1 MLFWISTTLKVLVA
15 IGFLAQVA
23 AILLW
28 VERKQSAMMQ
38 NRIGPNRATIKIGR
52 FEIRAAGLVH
62 SIADGIKMVWKAD
75 WEPTGGDH
83 LLYRLAPIIAIVPAL
98 CLCAV
103 IPFGPTVFIDHA
115 RDLYDPA
122 WAADAA
128 TAARSVPLQIANLDV
143 GVLFVFAVAGAGVIG
158 AALAGWSSD
167 NKFSL
172 MGGLRAASQMVSYEV
187 AMGISL
193 VGAMMIFQTVRLDE
207 MVTWQMQHCW
217 GIFVQPVAFVLF
229 CTAAI
234 AETKR
239 VPFDTPEGESELVA
253 GYFTEYAGLK
263 MAMFASGEFVE
274 VCVSSALI
282 TTIFLGGWQ
291 FPFVQLTGPEVFI
304 NSDALVSAEA
314 VQQFARDHSMIAGF
328 DANSAVTVKQLLR
341 STASGFAG
349 YGTSF
354 VWRWS
359 HFIVV
364 AVSFLSFCL
373 KCVFLI
379 FMQLQVR
386 WTLPRFRYDQIMKLG
401 WRMLLPAALLNVL
414 VTGTVLL
421 FLNSPSA
428 H

>member
-38 NRIGPNRATIKIGR
+38 SRIGPNRATIKIGKY
-52 FEIRAAGLVH
+52 EIRAAGLVH

-83 LLYRLAPIIAIVPAL
+83 LLYRLAPVVAIVPAL

-103 IPFGPTVFIDHA
+103 IPFGPTVYIDHG
-115 RDLYDPA
+115 RDLYDPS
-122 WAADAA
+122 WATDVA

-193 VGAMMIFQTVRLDE
+193 VGAMMIYQTVRLDE
-207 MVTWQMQHCW
+207 MVTWQTQHVW

-229 CTAAI
+229 VTAAI

-291 FPFVQLTGPEVFI
+291 FPFVQLTGLEFHYFGI
-304 NSDALVSAEA
+304 NISWHWA
-314 VQQFARDHSMIAGF
+314 
-328 DANSAVTVKQLLR
+328 
-341 STASGFAG
+341 
-349 YGTSF
+349 
-354 VWRWS
+354 

-364 AVSFLSFCL
+364 LVSFLAFCL

-421 FLNSPSA
+421 FLNGSNG
-428 H
+428 

>member
-122 WAADAA
+122 WATDAA
-128 TAARSVPLQIANLDV
+128 VVARSVPLQIANLDV

-193 VGAMMIFQTVRLDE
+193 VGAMMIYQTVRLDE
-207 MVTWQMQHCW
+207 MVTWQTQHCW

-291 FPFVQLTGPEVFI
+291 FPFVQLTGLEFHYFGI
-304 NSDALVSAEA
+304 NISWHWA
-314 VQQFARDHSMIAGF
+314 
-328 DANSAVTVKQLLR
+328 
-341 STASGFAG
+341 
-349 YGTSF
+349 
-354 VWRWS
+354 

>member
-1 MLFWISTTLKVLVA
+1 MLFWISTTLKVLVVV
-15 IGFLAQVA
+15 GFLAQVA
-23 AILLW
+23 ALLLW

-38 NRIGPNRATIKIGR
+38 SRIGPNRATIKIGSL
-52 FEIRAAGLVH
+52 EIRAAGLVH

-75 WEPTGGDH
+75 WEPTGGDR
-83 LLYRLAPIIAIVPAL
+83 LLYRLAPIVAIVPAL

-103 IPFGPTVFIDHA
+103 LPFGPTVFLDHG

-122 WAADAA
+122 WATDAA
-128 TAARSVPLQIANLDV
+128 TLARSVPLQIANLDV
-143 GVLFVFAVAGAGVIG
+143 GVLFIFAIAGAGVIG

-187 AMGISL
+187 AMGLSL
-193 VGAMMIFQTVRLDE
+193 VGAMMIYQTVRLDE
-207 MVTWQMQHCW
+207 MVTWQTQNCW

-229 CTAAI
+229 VTAAI

-291 FPFVQLTGPEVFI
+291 FPFVQLTGFEFHHLGLNI
-304 NSDALVSAEA
+304 SWHWA
-314 VQQFARDHSMIAGF
+314 H
-328 DANSAVTVKQLLR
+328 
-341 STASGFAG
+341 
-349 YGTSF
+349 F
-354 VWRWS
+354 V
-359 HFIVV
+359 VV
-364 AVSFLSFCL
+364 LVSFLAFCL

-421 FLNSPSA
+421 FLNGGNG
-428 H
+428 

>member
-38 NRIGPNRATIKIGR
+38 NRIGPNRATIKIGKL
-52 FEIRAAGLVH
+52 EIRAAGLVH

-103 IPFGPTVFIDHA
+103 IPFGPTVFIDHG

-122 WAADAA
+122 WATDVA

-193 VGAMMIFQTVRLDE
+193 VGAMMIYQTVRLDE
-207 MVTWQMQHCW
+207 MVTWQTQHVW

-229 CTAAI
+229 VTAAI

-291 FPFVQLTGPEVFI
+291 FPFVQLTGLEFHYFGI
-304 NSDALVSAEA
+304 NISWHWA
-314 VQQFARDHSMIAGF
+314 
-328 DANSAVTVKQLLR
+328 
-341 STASGFAG
+341 
-349 YGTSF
+349 
-354 VWRWS
+354 

-364 AVSFLSFCL
+364 LVSFISFCL

-421 FLNSPSA
+421 FINSGSNG
-428 H
+428 